1 MFRVYV
7 NFSEGTPRNDCWNGK
22 VVMIDRQILGYP
34 ILRQI
39 QPNIG
44 QIGNGKWSI
53 NGDFCCI
60 AGKSWSQW
68 FDGKLAWWFDD
79 HHLNM
84 VKKKNIN
91 FLVAWRSWSHP
102 KHEENITE
110 WAMLCDTWDV
120 HLPNLLRSLFLL
132 CLLPSG
138 DCLLLSLWSWP
149 MCHCCH
155 NFCLPSGNL
164 T

>member
-84 VKKKNIN
+84 VKKKHQFPGSLKILITSQTWREYNRMGYVVWYVGCSPTQFIEVLIS
-91 FLVAWRSWSHP
+91 FVFVAVGWLPLIVSLVLANVP
-102 KHEENITE
+102 
-110 WAMLCDTWDV
+110 
-120 HLPNLLRSLFLL
+120 
-132 CLLPSG
+132 LLP
-138 DCLLLSLWSWP
+138 
-149 MCHCCH
+149 
-155 NFCLPSGNL
+155 
-164 T
+164 